1 MRLYYVHEAESR
13 RRHVRTA
20 LGVDA
25 EVWNDFQRVVRD
37 WRRELWRSHGIPC
50 EWHLRPSELSGQGTD
65 RSRKDWHYALIRTP
79 GEGKKIIAGGLR
91 RIEGAARAMGGV
103 EAINVCLYKPDCGDY
118 RRVGLNRLLNRIN
131 ASAAMENRHAFLI
144 FRPGEEGLVSRTYW
158 RLRTFNP
165 VPSRYE
171 QWEDGRRIRNKPLE
185 NVIGGPAFRSS
196 SSDWLLQM
204 ARLVAHALLMQEE
217 QADGEMALWKDTT
230 GAGQAFDIL
239 DAALNRNAS
248 ERDLQGV
255 VRR

>member
-25 EVWNDFQRVVRD
+25 EVWNDFLRAIRH
-37 WRRELWRSHGIPC
+37 WRQELWCRHGIPC
-50 EWHLRPSELSGQGTD
+50 EWQLRPSELLNGSVGLHHPSWTQ
-65 RSRKDWHYALIRTP
+65 SRMPTS
-79 GEGKKIIAGGLR
+79 GEGEKIFAQGLR
-91 RIEGAARAMGGV
+91 CIEEAARAMGGIEV
-103 EAINVCLYKPDCGDY
+103 INVCLYKPDCGDY

-131 ASAAMENRHAFLI
+131 ASVATENRHAFLI

-196 SSDWLLQM
+196 GSDWLLQM

-217 QADGEMALWKDTT
+217 EPSLWLPKVST
-230 GAGQAFDIL
+230 GQAFGIL
-239 DAALNRNAS
+239 DCALNRRAS
-248 ERDLQGV
+248 RQDPHGV